1 MLTPIGRQ
9 HSQFFLDSNRV
20 GPILVHT
27 AYSTSSHSSVLN
39 LLNLYSNFT
48 FLTFLT
54 TYKTSIFE
62 EKLMLMYRTTS
73 DRIYSV
79 SQKWICSISAV
90 T

>member
-9 HSQFFLDSNRV
+9 HSQIFLDSNRV

-48 FLTFLT
+48 F
-54 TYKTSIFE
+54 
-62 EKLMLMYRTTS
+62 
-73 DRIYSV
+73 
-79 SQKWICSISAV
+79 
-90 T
+90 